1 MSKQVLVLLAILS
14 YILFRAFFIEPN
26 SLVVTNYKI
35 ENRDLSGIRV
45 AFLSDLHLKKR
56 DYNRLNKIAIMTNKQ
71 SPDVIILGG
80 DFLNE
85 QNYKKAM
92 NPTLIAQKLSMLNI
106 PVYGV
111 LGQQDW
117 MTDGE
122 KISEAFKDHWAIP
135 DVAYY
140 MIVTGESTG
149 DLANMMQK
157 VSEYYQLL
165 HKNII
170 NNLKSFIEP
179 IMISFLAII
188 VGVIIIAVIVPMFD
202 MYGQIS

>member
-1 MSKQVLVLLAILS
+1 
-14 YILFRAFFIEPN
+14 
-26 SLVVTNYKI
+26 
-35 ENRDLSGIRV
+35 
-45 AFLSDLHLKKR
+45 
-56 DYNRLNKIAIMTNKQ
+56 
-71 SPDVIILGG
+71 
-80 DFLNE
+80 
-85 QNYKKAM
+85 
-92 NPTLIAQKLSMLNI
+92 
-106 PVYGV
+106 
-111 LGQQDW
+111 
-117 MTDGE
+117 
-122 KISEAFKDHWAIP
+122 
-135 DVAYY
+135 